1 MTALTPPA
9 GQSNAFMSVHQV
21 AEYLHLNEKKIYA
34 LVSEGGIPATKVTGK
49 WMFPRELVD
58 RWVLDS
64 AHGGLLNDRLM
75 IAGSDD
81 PLLHRLI
88 NDYSHEIGDRAL
100 ISYTATGTRLG
111 LELLQA
117 RRVDACAIH
126 WGPLGESDTRHPA
139 LLRQYSRHA
148 EWVLIRLFRREQ
160 GLIVSPPLLQ
170 QIRDT
175 RELFDPAFRWA
186 LRQRGTGSLR
196 FLMEILSHYGCN
208 TGTLNSTL
216 TALSEREAAAAV
228 SMNLADIAPGTRAGA
243 TENNLGFISFGWES
257 FDLALPRAVWFRR
270 LLQNLLG
277 RLKSSQC
284 QAFAETLNGYDL
296 RDRGDLV
303 WGDD

>member
-1 MTALTPPA
+1 MNALLSSSTPPD
-9 GQSNAFMSVHQV
+9 AFMSVHQV

-64 AHGGLLNDRLM
+64 THGGLLNDRLI
-75 IAGSDD
+75 IAGSED

-88 NDYSHEIGDRAL
+88 ADYSCEVGDRAL
-100 ISYTATGTRLG
+100 ISYAATGTRLG
-111 LELLQA
+111 LDLLQA

-126 WGPLGESDTRHPA
+126 WGPVGESNTRHPA
-139 LLRQYSRHA
+139 LLRQYSRHP

-160 GLIVSPPLLQ
+160 GLIVSPPVLKQ
-170 QIRDT
+170 VRDT
-175 RELFDPAFRWA
+175 RELFDSTFRWA
-186 LRQRGTGSLR
+186 LRQKGTGSQR

-208 TGTLNSTL
+208 AGSLNTPL
-216 TALSEREAAAAV
+216 TALSEREATAAINMSLV
-228 SMNLADIAPGTRAGA
+228 DVAPGTRAAA

-270 LLQNLLG
+270 LLQSLLG
-277 RLKSSQC
+277 RIKSVQC
-284 QAFAETLNGYDL
+284 VAFAEALSGYDL

>member
-1 MTALTPPA
+1 MSTLNPA
-9 GQSNAFMSVHQV
+9 YVPSDVFMSVHQV

-34 LVSEGGIPATKVTGK
+34 LISEGGIPATKVTGK

-64 AHGGLLNDRLM
+64 THGGLLNDRLM

-81 PLLHRLI
+81 PLLQRLI
-88 NDYSHEIGDRAL
+88 NDYSQEIGDRAL
-100 ISYTATGTRLG
+100 ISYCTTGTRLG
-111 LELLQA
+111 LDLLQA

-126 WGPLGESDTRHPA
+126 WGPTGESGTRHPA
-139 LLRQYSRHA
+139 LLRQYSRHP

-160 GLIVSPPLLQ
+160 GLIVSPRILK

-175 RELFDPAFRWA
+175 TELFDAAFRWA
-186 LRQRGTGSLR
+186 LRQKGTGSLR

-208 TGTLNSTL
+208 AGSLNTPI
-216 TALSEREAAAAV
+216 TALSEREAAVAV
-228 SMNLADIAPGTRAGA
+228 SMNLADVAPGTRASA

-257 FDLALPRAVWFRR
+257 FDLTLPRTVWFRR

-277 RLKSSQC
+277 RIKSSQC
-284 QAFAETLNGYDL
+284 QLVAETLNGYDL
-296 RDRGDLV
+296 KGRGDLV